1 VIAKGEVSQG
11 LTALQSLFPE
21 GWTVSEH
28 PQGGY
33 ILSAGPLPET
43 ALRLLAALFALS
55 EDTDL

>member
-1 VIAKGEVSQG
+1 MMAKGEVSQR
-11 LTALQSLFPE
+11 LTLQSLFPE

-28 PQGGY
+28 PQGDY

>member
-1 VIAKGEVSQG
+1 MAKGEVGQR
-11 LTALQSLFPE
+11 LTLLQNLFPE
-21 GWTVSEH
+21 GWAVSEH